1 MKMLK
6 PLIIALLFGL
16 TTAAAHAQCT
26 EVKPPPTATCNET
39 KPANTMK
46 TSLALVI
53 STNDAETAWNA
64 LRLANY
70 ALTQK
75 EVVSV
80 FLLGK
85 GVETEKLN
93 DPKFDVKKQ
102 MQDFVT
108 AGGQIMACGTCL
120 KIRNEPGTA
129 LCPVSTMADLYA
141 LIKQA
146 DKVLTF

>member
-1 MKMLK
+1 MKLLK
-6 PLIIALLFGL
+6 QLVVAALFWLINAP
-16 TTAAAHAQCT
+16 AHAQCT
-26 EVKPPPTATCNET
+26 DVKPQPTANLNET
-39 KPANTMK
+39 KPASIMK
-46 TSLALVI
+46 ADLAIVI

-75 EVVSV
+75 EVVGI

-85 GVETEKLN
+85 GVETEKLS

-102 MQDFVT
+102 MQDFVA
-108 AGGQIMACGTCL
+108 AGGQILACGTCL
-120 KIRNEPGTA
+120 KIRNESGTS

-146 DKVLTF
+146 GKVLTF